1 MRIYRNIVVI
11 LFVYAAIPLFAQQVS
26 NIRAQQEGREI
37 AVYYDL
43 TERANVTLGVKV
55 DGKRLKPK
63 LLSGDFGKHVQAGTK
78 KRIAWQVLDEKDGKF
93 QSNNVIFS
101 VRANA
106 PWRPFILAEGAI
118 SPKPFQYSA
127 GIMAGVV
134 SRAGVY
140 IKARS
145 SFQFGSSDGTI
156 KKESGG
162 YYFSTHQATYSDAEM
177 SYIMTDKQKL
187 CHYVVDIGAI
197 VRIAYKNDYMWYVFG
212 GAGYGERQLLQKTID
227 GSWLRYEPTS
237 YKGVS
242 LDLGAM
248 MAYKHFTMTL
258 GANMILP
265 TYTEIQIG
273 FGYIF
278 N

>member
-1 MRIYRNIVVI
+1 MHRKRKIVLI
-11 LFVYAAIPLFAQQVS
+11 LLSLLAISSYAQQVS

-43 TERANVTLGVKV
+43 TERANVMLSVKV
-55 DGKRLKPK
+55 DGKRVKPK
-63 LLSGDFGKHVQAGTK
+63 LLSGDLGKHVEAGTR

-118 SPKPFQYSA
+118 TPKPFQYSA

-145 SFQFGSSDGTI
+145 SFQFGKASGSISKAD
-156 KKESGG
+156 GG
-162 YYFSTHQATYSDAEM
+162 YYLSTYQATYSDTEM

-197 VRIAYKNDYMWYVFG
+197 VRVAYKNDYMWYIFG
-212 GAGYGERQLLQKTID
+212 GAGYGERQLLQKSKD
-227 GSWLRYEPTS
+227 GNWLRYEPTS

>member
-1 MRIYRNIVVI
+1 MSTRFINI
-11 LFVYAAIPLFAQQVS
+11 LFALIPSFLFAQQVS

-55 DGKRLKPK
+55 DGKRVKPK
-63 LLSGDFGKHVQAGTK
+63 LLSGDLGKHIEAGTK
-78 KRIAWQVLDEKDGKF
+78 KRISWQVLDEKDGKF

-118 SPKPFQYSA
+118 APKPFQYSA
-127 GIMAGVV
+127 GIMAGIV

-140 IKARS
+140 VKARS
-145 SFQFGSSDGTI
+145 SFQFGKAGGSISKAED
-156 KKESGG
+156 G
-162 YYFSTHQATYSDAEM
+162 YYLSTLQSTYSDTEM
-177 SYIMTDKQKL
+177 SYIMTNKQKL

-197 VRIAYKNDYMWYVFG
+197 VRVAYQNDYMWYVFG
-212 GAGYGERQLLQKTID
+212 GVGYGERQLLQKSTD

-265 TYTEIQIG
+265 TYAEIQIG

>member
-1 MRIYRNIVVI
+1 MKIYRNIVI
-11 LFVYAAIPLFAQQVS
+11 LLLYATIPLSAQTVS

-43 TERANVTLGVKV
+43 TERANISLGVKV
-55 DGKRLKPK
+55 DGKHVKPK
-63 LLSGDFGKHVQAGTK
+63 LLSGDLGKHVEAGTK
-78 KRIAWQVLDEKDGKF
+78 KRISWQVLDERDGKF
-93 QSNNVIFS
+93 QSNNVVFS

-106 PWRPFILAEGAI
+106 PWRPFILAEGAFA
-118 SPKPFQYSA
+118 PKPFQYSA
-127 GIMAGVV
+127 GIMAGIV
-134 SRAGVY
+134 SRAGIYV
-140 IKARS
+140 KARS
-145 SFQFGSSDGTI
+145 SFQFGSADGTI
-156 KKESGG
+156 KKENGG
-162 YYFSTHQATYSDAEM
+162 YYLSPHQATYSETEM

-187 CHYVVDIGAI
+187 CHYVVDVGVI
-197 VRIAYKNDYMWYVFG
+197 VRVAHQKEYMWYVFG
-212 GAGYGERQLLQKTID
+212 GAGYGERKLLQKTKD

-237 YKGVS
+237 YKGVN